1 MAFLGNRSVNLLN
14 LHYGMHSLA
23 VSGGGAFFAVYLLK
37 AGVSLPL
44 VFCAFAAILGGRF
57 CLRPII
63 LIFGKAW
70 GLRPV
75 VMLGTLVQALQY
87 PLLARVHGLDGWLLA
102 LCIVSAAGDTL
113 YWTTYHAYFAALG
126 DAEHRGH
133 QVSAREAL
141 VSAVSIVG
149 PILGGWGITHL
160 GPIAAFGG
168 VAIVQ
173 AIAALPLLASPNVA
187 IAKTAPGAIWA
198 SRMGFAICVTDGWVS
213 AGYYVGWQLFLFLT
227 LKESFTAY
235 GGALALAGVVGAIFG
250 LILGK
255 LVDLGHGAKAATLA
269 FAVFAAYTIAR
280 SLTVTIPMALILN
293 AIGALA
299 GSLYVPPMS
308 TAVYNLAKA
317 SPCPLRFHMVTE
329 GAYDIGSGLGCL
341 VAAGLIAAGVPLRV
355 TLLTSVL
362 GALGTLFF
370 LRRYYASEDQSAL
383 SASQSAD
390 LIS

>member
-23 VSGGGAFFAVYLLK
+23 VSGGGAFFAVYLLR

-44 VFCAFAAILGGRF
+44 VFCAFSAIMVGRF
-57 CLRPII
+57 CLRPMV

-75 VMLGTLVQALQY
+75 VMLGTLVQAMQY
-87 PLLARVHGLDGWLLA
+87 PLLAQVHGLDGWLLA

-113 YWTTYHAYFAALG
+113 YWTTYHAYFASLG

-160 GPIAAFGG
+160 GPVAAFGG
-168 VAIVQ
+168 VALVQ
-173 AIAALPLLASPNVA
+173 TLAALPLLASPNVA
-187 IAKTAPGAIWA
+187 IARTAPGAIWA
-198 SRMGFAICVTDGWVS
+198 SRMGFAICITDGWVS
-213 AGYYVGWQLFLFLT
+213 AGYYVGWQLVLFLI

-235 GGALALAGVVGAIFG
+235 GGALALAGIVGAIAG
-250 LILGK
+250 LVLGK

-269 FAVFAAYTIAR
+269 FAVFAAYTLAR
-280 SLTVTIPMALILN
+280 SATITIPVALILN
-293 AIGALA
+293 ALGALA
-299 GSLYVPPMS
+299 GSLYVPPMA

-329 GAYDIGSGLGCL
+329 GAYDIGGGAGCL
-341 VAAGLIAAGVPLRV
+341 AAAGLIVSGVPLRF
-355 TLLTSVL
+355 TLLTSII
-362 GALGTLFF
+362 GAAGTLFF
-370 LRRYYASEDQSAL
+370 LRRYYAAEDQSAL
-383 SASQSAD
+383 SANQSAD

>member
-44 VFCAFAAILGGRF
+44 VFCAIAAIMVGRF

-75 VMLGTLVQALQY
+75 VMLGTLVQAMQY
-87 PLLARVHGLDGWLLA
+87 PLLAQVHGLDIWLLA
-102 LCIVSAAGDTL
+102 LCLVSAAGDTL

-126 DAEHRGH
+126 DPEHRGH

-160 GPIAAFGG
+160 GPVAAFSG
-168 VAIVQ
+168 VALVQ
-173 AIAALPLLASPNVA
+173 TLAALPLLASPNVA

-213 AGYYVGWQLFLFLT
+213 AGYYVGWQLVLFLI

-235 GGALALAGVVGAIFG
+235 GGALALAGIVGALAG
-250 LILGK
+250 LVLGK

-269 FAVFAAYTIAR
+269 FAVFAVYTLAR
-280 SLTVTIPMALILN
+280 SATVSIPMALILN
-293 AIGALA
+293 ALGAIA
-299 GSLYVPPMS
+299 GSLYVTPMS
-308 TAVYNLAKA
+308 TAVYNLAKS

-329 GAYDIGSGLGCL
+329 GAYDIGGGLGCL
-341 VAAGLIAAGVPLRV
+341 AAASLIVAGVPLTV
-355 TLLTSVL
+355 TLLTSII
-362 GALGTLFF
+362 GAAGTLFF
-370 LRRYYASEDQSAL
+370 LRRYYAAEDPSSL